1 MYRISEESDRGSEF
15 PKVRLLFSGSFLPKA
30 ILLISVSVLV
40 QCASP
45 SETVSIPI
53 TPVPRSETSPSS
65 NFLDKYNI
73 ALLSSDTS
81 SENPQDEL
89 KDILLRSE
97 RVSVIDRQRTADVLN
112 EISLNQTGITDPAN
126 APKLGKILS
135 AQKLIY
141 LKNQKDRW
149 SVELVDVETSKSEFL
164 RSFKREKSEKTFTEL
179 SGFLTQNLLLK
190 NLSVLKPKSQTIKV
204 SLNSSQKIYRSNEP
218 VSFSINAS
226 EDCYA
231 YLILLQSDGETLLL
245 FPNSFQSNNFLK
257 ANVRLLIPDEKSG
270 YILAAGEPY
279 GTDSVK
285 LIASKSQLN
294 LFQTKPYGDS
304 PFGIIDR
311 PFESV
316 SRGIKIIQ
324 TTVSDGDWNTS
335 ELSIVT
341 LEK

>member
-1 MYRISEESDRGSEF
+1 MQRISVKNGRGPELQ
-15 PKVRLLFSGSFLPKA
+15 VTLLLPGIFVLSKT
-30 ILLISVSVLV
+30 ILFISLFVLV
-40 QCASP
+40 NCASP
-45 SETVSIPI
+45 SETVSV
-53 TPVPRSETSPSS
+53 PVAPLPRSEASPSPS
-65 NFLDKYNI
+65 FLDKYNI

-89 KDILLRSE
+89 KDLLIRSE
-97 RVSVIDRQRTADVLN
+97 RISVIDRQRTADVLN
-112 EISLNQTGITDPAN
+112 EISLSQTGITDTAN
-126 APKLGKILS
+126 APRLGKILA

-141 LKNQKDRW
+141 LKSQKDRW

-164 RSFKREKSEKTFTEL
+164 RSFKREKSEKIFTEL
-179 SGFLTQNLLLK
+179 TGFLTQNLLLR
-190 NLSVLKPKSQTIKV
+190 NLSALKPKSQTIKV
-204 SLNSSQKIYRSNEP
+204 SLNSSQKVYRSNEP
-218 VSFSINAS
+218 VSFSVSTS
-226 EDCYA
+226 EDCYV

-257 ANVRLLIPDEKSG
+257 ANVRLLIPDERSG

-279 GTDSVK
+279 GTDSIK
-285 LIASKSQLN
+285 LIASKSQLD
-294 LFQTKPYGDS
+294 LFRTKPYGDS